1 MGCYQNIMINI
12 MPSKRMGMY
21 YLEYCRIAQVDE
33 KITYSQAQKG
43 VTQFFS
49 LPVANTNVILMGSG
63 TSITQAAMRLMSENG
78 VMLASVGG
86 GGTPLFLASHSE
98 YRENKYF
105 FAYLEKWQDK
115 KQRMQMAQD
124 FQQYRMAFVEDQ
136 WERLGIKQENAI
148 LQANDYFENQLPK
161 AKNVQS
167 LMGYEGDYTKKLY
180 AMMRSEL
187 AINDFTRVAGKKD
200 DGDLFNSY
208 LDHANYL
215 AYGLASVAL
224 WVLGLPHPLAVS
236 HGATRRGALV
246 FDVADIIKDGIILPV
261 AMMAAKEGI
270 PRNKMR
276 KKCISELQKSHALD
290 YLFAKLKQVVKE

>member
-1 MGCYQNIMINI
+1 MINI

-21 YLEYCRIAQVDE
+21 YLEHCRIAKVDE
-33 KITYSQAQKG
+33 KITYSQANKKA
-43 VTQFFS
+43 TQFFS

-63 TSITQAAMRLMSENG
+63 TSITQAAMRLMSEHG

-86 GGTPLFLASHSE
+86 GGTPLFLASQSE

-105 FAYLEKWQDK
+105 FAYLEKWQNIK
-115 KQRMQMAQD
+115 KRMQMARD
-124 FQQYRMAFVEDQ
+124 FQQYRMDFVENQ
-136 WERLGIKQENAI
+136 WKRLGIKKENEI

-180 AMMRSEL
+180 AIMRSKL
-187 AINDFTRVAGKKD
+187 ALKDFIRVAGKKD
-200 DGDLFNSY
+200 EGDLFNSY

-224 WVLGLPHPLAVS
+224 WVLGLPHQLAVS
-236 HGATRRGALV
+236 HGATRRGAFV

-261 AMMAAKEGI
+261 AMIAAKEGI

-276 KKCISELQKSHALD
+276 KKCIHELQQSKALD
-290 YLFAKLKQVVKE
+290 YLFTKLKQVIQE